1 MSIELAPGNKHR
13 LSLASP
19 LMAGSGALGLADA
32 WPPGVSAAAFGAIIL
47 APVSLSP
54 RRGPAGPRLT
64 ELPGGFVLAT
74 GGQNPGYR
82 RATQEHGRDW
92 RRLGVPVLAAMDGL
106 DQDGGQNSGDWAR
119 LAELWGESGLVAGL
133 ELTLPEEIHA
143 RAAREA
149 VNAVRRATT
158 LPLLAKLPAG
168 QAVVLGEACLQG
180 GADALVVGVPPR
192 AAYPSTE
199 GPAGETPGGQAPVSE
214 TLGGQRPLVEAPIA
228 GPVAFPFTLS
238 ALRRVSALGLGAPLI
253 AAGGIL
259 TLAQLSLCQELGA
272 AAVQVRSL
280 LWTDPLAVT
289 RLAEALASGSASQA

>member
-1 MSIELAPGNKHR
+1 M
-13 LSLASP
+13 
-19 LMAGSGALGLADA
+19 ADA
-32 WPPGVSAAAFGAIIL
+32 WPPGVSAALFGAIVL

-54 RRGPAGPRLT
+54 QRGPAGPRLA

-106 DQDGGQNSGDWAR
+106 DQAGSQSSGDWAR
-119 LAELWGESGLVAGL
+119 LAELWGESGLIAGI
-133 ELTLPEEIHA
+133 ELAMPEEAHG

-168 QAVVLGEACLQG
+168 QAVSLAEACLQG
-180 GADALVVGVPPR
+180 GADALVVGIPPR
-192 AAYPSTE
+192 AAYPSAE
-199 GPAGETPGGQAPVSE
+199 GPLVDAPV
-214 TLGGQRPLVEAPIA
+214 A
-228 GPVAFPFTLS
+228 GPAAFPFTVS
-238 ALRRVSALGLGAPLI
+238 ALRRVSALRLDAPLI

-259 TLAQLSLCQELGA
+259 TLEQVRLCQELGA
-272 AAVQVRSL
+272 VAVQVRSL

-289 RLAEALASGSASQA
+289 RLAETLNAGSGSRS